1 MNTIEE
7 RVQRLEYYQSL
18 LVEMIDSTQHSFTL
32 LVIKNQLSKGEV
44 EEIHQLCRTLSEQHE
59 EQKAEGLVIFTDLLT
74 LFAGQLNS
82 KLNLSQTIRAL
93 HNQYLYKPLMTDFLK
108 YL

>member
-7 RVQRLEYYQSL
+7 RLQRLEYYQSL
-18 LVEMIDSTQHSFTL
+18 LVEIIDSTQHSFTL
-32 LVIKNQLSKGEV
+32 LVIKSQLSKEEV
-44 EEIHQLCRTLSEQHE
+44 KEIHQLCRALSEQHE
-59 EQKAEGLVIFTDLLT
+59 EQKAQGLVIFTDLLT

-82 KLNLSQTIRAL
+82 KVNVSQTIKAL
-93 HNQYLYKPLMTDFLK
+93 HNQNLYKPLMQAFLK

>member
-7 RVQRLEYYQSL
+7 RLERLEYYQSL
-18 LVEMIDSTQHSFTL
+18 LVEMVDSTQHSFTL
-32 LVIKNQLSKGEV
+32 LVIKSQLSKVEI

-59 EQKAEGLVIFTDLLT
+59 EQKAQGLVIFTDLLT

-82 KLNLSQTIRAL
+82 KINVNQTVKAL
-93 HNQYLYKPLMTDFLK
+93 YNQNLYKPLMQAFLK
-108 YL
+108 LL